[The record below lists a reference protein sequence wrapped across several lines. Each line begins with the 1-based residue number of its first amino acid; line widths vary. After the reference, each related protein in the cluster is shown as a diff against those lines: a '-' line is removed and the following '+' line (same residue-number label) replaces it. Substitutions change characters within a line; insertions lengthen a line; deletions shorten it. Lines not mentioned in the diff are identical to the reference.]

1 MALHSPVHPGKIV
14 RERIEALGLP
24 VGKVVEA
31 LGVNR
36 SILQRVMAGTIRVSP
51 ETALRLEVVLGLPAE
66 ELVTKQA
73 VYDVYLT
80 RATRPEIIEG
90 LQRAPVQFP
99 QQESQPCP

>member
-24 VGKVVEA
+24 VGETANA
-31 LGVNR
+31 LGISR
-36 SILQRVMAGTIRVSP
+36 SAIQRIMAGSLRIQP
-51 ETALRLEVVLGLPAE
+51 ETALRLEAILGLSAE

-80 RATRPEIIEG
+80 RAKRPEIIEG
-90 LQRAPVQFP
+90 LCAPVQFP
-99 QQESQPCP
+99 QQENQPCL